1 MAWHDWVWITILVTY
16 PLQWVGALIEVLW
29 TRGRAV
35 NESPVR
41 ESRGESMSMK
51 KKNRHIVAKVFLAI
65 GLLDALFTL
74 GVWAYTGSFS
84 PTFFIRAVLWI
95 GLPLLFILRR

>member
-1 MAWHDWVWITILVTY
+1 MTVHDWVWITLLVTY

-29 TRGRAV
+29 TRGRAM

-41 ESRGESMSMK
+41 ESRGERMSMRK
-51 KKNRHIVAKVFLAI
+51 GNSHIVAKVFLAI
-65 GLLDALFTL
+65 GLLDALLTL
-74 GVWAYTGSFS
+74 GVWAYTGNFS

>member
-1 MAWHDWVWITILVTY
+1 MTWHDWVWITLLVTY
-16 PLQWVGALIEVLW
+16 PLQWGGALVEVLW

-51 KKNRHIVAKVFLAI
+51 KKNSHIVAKIFLGI
-65 GLLDALFTL
+65 GLLDALLTLVLL
-74 GVWAYTGSFS
+74 GVGGIIS
-84 PTFFIRAVLWI
+84 PGFLIRAVLWI
-95 GLPLLFILRR
+95 GLPILFILRR

>member
-1 MAWHDWVWITILVTY
+1 MTWHEWVAITLLATY
-16 PLQWVGALIEVLW
+16 PLQWVGALVEVLW
-29 TRGRAV
+29 TRRRAV
-35 NESPVR
+35 SESPVR
-41 ESRGESMSMK
+41 ESRGENMSMK